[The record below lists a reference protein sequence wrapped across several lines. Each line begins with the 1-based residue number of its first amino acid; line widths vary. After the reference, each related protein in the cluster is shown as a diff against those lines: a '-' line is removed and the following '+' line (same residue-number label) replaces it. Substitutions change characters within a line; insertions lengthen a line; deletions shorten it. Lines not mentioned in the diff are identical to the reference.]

1 MKLITTQQSL
11 NVSGGQDD
19 DFGQFLVDIIKI
31 VFNITDTNSTNY
43 NYGYSNTTYYPNSG
57 YGNYNYTHNHNFTN
71 FNSSYY

>member
-1 MKLITTQQSL
+1 MKLMTTQQSL

-19 DFGQFLVDIIKI
+19 GFELFLDIIKVI
-31 VFNITDTNSTNY
+31 FNITDTNSTNY
-43 NYGYSNTTYYPNSG
+43 NYGYNNATYYNHSG